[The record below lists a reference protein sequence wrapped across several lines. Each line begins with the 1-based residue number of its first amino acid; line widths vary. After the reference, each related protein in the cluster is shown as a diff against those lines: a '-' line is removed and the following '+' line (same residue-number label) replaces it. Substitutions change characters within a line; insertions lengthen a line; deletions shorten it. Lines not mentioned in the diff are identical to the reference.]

1 MNKRKAFNFYRSFYD
16 IYKELNEKQAK
27 EFMDNLLAVEF
38 LEKSIDEVVFKDKI
52 CSIVW
57 NSIKHS
63 IESQIKGYS
72 HKMGISLEDNNATEP
87 PCLPPTEP
95 PCLQEEGKGK
105 GKEKG
110 EGRSNAPFHFA
121 SLSDLIKELK
131 TTKDLKDHKPIKA
144 TKELDDYLN
153 SFEYQT
159 VEDKEIVDYVLDIGY
174 CFIKY
179 RDYMYKETKENKYKI
194 KTFASVKQFINAVSN
209 NYSHIDLETLFDKLE
224 SRGWATIE
232 KGYKI

>member
-1 MNKRKAFNFYRSFYD
+1 MRKAFNFYRSFYD
-16 IYKELNEKQAK
+16 VYKELNDKQAK
-27 EFMDNLLAVEF
+27 DFMDNLLAVEF

-72 HKMGISLEDNNATEP
+72 HKMGISLEDNNTTEP

-95 PCLQEEGKGK
+95 PCLQEEEKGE
-105 GKEKG
+105 EKG

-121 SLSDLIKELK
+121 SLSVLMKELK
-131 TTKDLKDHKPIKA
+131 AKKDIKDHKPIKA
-144 TKELDDYLN
+144 IMELDNYLY

-179 RDYMYKETKENKYKI
+179 RDYMYNETKENKYKI
-194 KTFASVKQFINAVSN
+194 KTFASVKQFINTVSD
-209 NYSHIDLETLFDKLE
+209 NYSHIELETLFDKLE
-224 SRGWATIE
+224 AKGWASIE